1 MQIDA
6 VEKDIDTTEMKWPD
20 LMVHDWPV
28 DEIFKGR
35 LQTDNYILFFIYIYI
50 NINFYTKY
58 KFFIIHAYNRA
69 ELITRCNTYH

>member
-35 LQTDNYILFFIYIYI
+35 LQTDNYILFIFIFIYINVLI
-50 NINFYTKY
+50 LIFTQNINSLLSM
-58 KFFIIHAYNRA
+58 
-69 ELITRCNTYH
+69 LITERN

>member
-35 LQTDNYILFFIYIYI
+35 LQTDNYILFFFIFIYI
-50 NINFYTKY
+50 NVLILIFTQNINSLLSM
-58 KFFIIHAYNRA
+58 
-69 ELITRCNTYH
+69 LITEQN

>member
-35 LQTDNYILFFIYIYI
+35 LQTDNYILFVCLYLY
-50 NINFYTKY
+50 
-58 KFFIIHAYNRA
+58 
-69 ELITRCNTYH
+69 